1 MSIIFD
7 KGAEKS
13 GDDPTQAISSEAATS
28 TIPSDGADISQSI
41 PEEISS
47 AYTAMDISS
56 MDSQNS
62 PNAIVTSTNMEMD
75 EYQML
80 YGTLNDYTAQQIPAN
95 DLVTQNIPTP
105 SIQMPDGSVLES
117 GSSYTSISDA
127 KMNPGANNGVET
139 QKYDIEQEK
148 DLHSKRM
155 QELDDLA
162 MLGIDAEDLAAQC
175 I

>member
-13 GDDPTQAISSEAATS
+13 SDDPTQAISSEAATS

-41 PEEISS
+41 PDETSP
-47 AYTAMDISS
+47 AYAAMDISS

-62 PNAIVTSTNMEMD
+62 PNGIVTSTNMELD

-80 YGTLNDYTAQQIPAN
+80 YGTLTDYTAQQISTN
-95 DLVTQNIPTP
+95 DLATQNIPTP
-105 SIQMPDGSVLES
+105 SIQMLDGSILES
-117 GSSYTSISDA
+117 G
-127 KMNPGANNGVET
+127 KLNPNDRTTATDNNGVEN
-139 QKYDIEQEK
+139 QKYDTEQEK